1 MRYYSYES
9 QTVQLGP
16 SLLSNSSPRS
26 LVVIYRRVGSRARRF
41 SRRRSR
47 RRQWSGGE
55 HKGAARTHWW
65 PQPRRWWL
73 ERAGHARQ
81 RHAAAAAAL
90 WWPMAHA
97 SVRTGCGGDETEAVV
112 RADVAAMVWSD
123 RTVKLQGR
131 PWQWWTCSAFA
142 SSRAKEGRARAESG
156 SREEWGDSSASTM
169 EQQGRAGQQGRMASM
184 HDIWSNTWWAVNG
197 ERWVTIWA
205 AIWAELDLGPKTKFA
220 HLSLLYNFR

>member
-1 MRYYSYES
+1 
-9 QTVQLGP
+9 VQLGP
-16 SLLSNSSPRS
+16 SLLSNSRPRS
-26 LVVIYRRVGSRARRF
+26 LVTIYRRGGSRARGF
-41 SRRRSR
+41 GRRRSR
-47 RRQWSGGE
+47 QRRWSGG
-55 HKGAARTHWW
+55 GA
-65 PQPRRWWL
+65 QGGPRAPIGGRSPADGGSQ
-73 ERAGHARQ
+73 RAGHARQ
-81 RHAAAAAAL
+81 RHAAAAAAAAL